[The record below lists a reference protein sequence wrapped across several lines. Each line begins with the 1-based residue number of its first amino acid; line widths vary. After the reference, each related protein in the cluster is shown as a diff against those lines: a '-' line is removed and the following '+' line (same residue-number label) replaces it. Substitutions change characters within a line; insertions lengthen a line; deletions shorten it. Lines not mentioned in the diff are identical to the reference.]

1 MLCIVGTSCNPFPQ
15 YIQMFQLALKM
26 GNNLVN
32 CFNLSENYIGYVT
45 YISFYKLYGKIID
58 RFRHSMINYVNIT
71 LPAFNLSIECLLNF
85 GGES

>member
-1 MLCIVGTSCNPFPQ
+1 MLCKVGISCNPFPR
-15 YIQMFQLALKM
+15 YIQMFQLPLKTRV
-26 GNNLVN
+26 NLVN
-32 CFNLSENYIGYVT
+32 CFSLSENNVGYVT